1 MLNKPE
7 RKTPVL
13 AEHGR
18 TIMKCQNMFLLRVID
33 RRAEWGQT
41 RGKIGSFHETAKV
54 VNSLQVPTAG
64 MAMQA
69 EFALVPLT
77 ISDTSREEAL

>member
-13 AEHGR
+13 AEHSR

-33 RRAEWGQT
+33 RRGMIPSPDRKDLACYTRQGSLERIKKALYRFMWGLACH
-41 RGKIGSFHETAKV
+41 RSGIY
-54 VNSLQVPTAG
+54 
-64 MAMQA
+64 
-69 EFALVPLT
+69 
-77 ISDTSREEAL
+77 